1 MALVFISSLLLW
13 ASPFLKT
20 KNTTDLGYSVY
31 RDYSEWFEKRESKV
45 SVQNL
50 PQLQTTKI
58 KKGRRANVYIN
69 ISVCDNVKLLQG
81 NCRLHSITSH
91 LFSKYR
97 QTLPKCH
104 SLSSF
109 QTKHDLWN
117 KTKLTWTPQSTAN
130 TLLMKH
136 CTHLLLYIYN
146 RTTPFSKL
154 LDSNSM
160 F

>member
-1 MALVFISSLLLW
+1 MSIGINFFSKNSSLSNSIRWGSIGFHFWFTAVSFPLL
-13 ASPFLKT
+13 KN
-20 KNTTDLGYSVY
+20 KENTTDLGYSVY
-31 RDYSEWFEKRESKV
+31 RDYSGWFEKRESKL

-58 KKGRRANVYIN
+58 KKGRRANAYMN

-81 NCRLHSITSH
+81 NCRLHSITS

-109 QTKHDLWN
+109 QTKHTTCG
-117 KTKLTWTPQSTAN
+117 TKLN
-130 TLLMKH
+130 
-136 CTHLLLYIYN
+136 
-146 RTTPFSKL
+146 
-154 LDSNSM
+154 
-160 F
+160 